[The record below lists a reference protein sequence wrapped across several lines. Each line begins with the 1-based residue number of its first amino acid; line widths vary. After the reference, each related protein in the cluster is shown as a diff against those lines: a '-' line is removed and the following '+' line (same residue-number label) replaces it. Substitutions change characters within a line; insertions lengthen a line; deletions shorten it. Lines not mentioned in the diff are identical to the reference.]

1 MSKVF
6 VSAGDASGEQH
17 AAALVETLRR
27 RRPELH
33 FIGLGGPEMEKA
45 GVEIVVHQH
54 EIAVGGLV
62 EVLGD
67 VGRIVSAW
75 RRLRK
80 ILKARPDL
88 VVLVDAPDFNIPLA
102 RTASKAGIPVLYYVS
117 PQVWAWRTGRIQKI
131 ARRVDHM
138 AVIFPFEVEVYSG
151 TGLPVTFVGHPV
163 VDRLRP
169 FLEGRDAE
177 SCRSAL
183 GLEGEA
189 PCVALLP
196 GSRRNEVR
204 DTLPLQLDV
213 VKAVHARDPRV
224 RFAIGVAPSIP
235 RETIDDRVR
244 EAALPSLI
252 DLRVFEGRTR
262 EVIRAAD
269 VALSKPGTVTVE
281 IAVLGT
287 PAVVAARAHP
297 LTAFLMRRLV
307 KVPSFTMPNLIAGET
322 VIPEFLQEEAQPGP
336 IAEALLAR
344 IAGPERDAQKRALA
358 GVCERLGRGGA
369 AERTADL
376 VEEMMVVE
384 TTDGAAK
391 A

>member
-1 MSKVF
+1 MSTVF
-6 VSAGDASGEQH
+6 VSAGDVSGEQH
-17 AAALVETLRR
+17 AAALVEALNRRLPDLR
-27 RRPELH
+27 
-33 FIGLGGPEMEKA
+33 FIGLGGPAMEKA
-45 GVEIVVHQH
+45 GVELVVHQH

-67 VGRIVSAW
+67 AGRIVNAW

-80 ILKARPDL
+80 TLKARPDL

-102 RTASKAGIPVLYYVS
+102 RTARKAGIPVLYYVS
-117 PQVWAWRTGRIQKI
+117 PQVWAWRTRRIQKI
-131 ARRVDHM
+131 ARRVDRM
-138 AVIFPFEVEVYSG
+138 AVIFPFEVDVYSG

-169 FLEGRDAE
+169 FLEGRDAA
-177 SCRSAL
+177 SCRAAL
-183 GLEGEA
+183 GLEGEG
-189 PCVALLP
+189 PWIALLP

-204 DTLPLQLDV
+204 DTLPLQLEV

-224 RFAIGVAPSIP
+224 RFVIGVAPSIP
-235 RETIDDRVR
+235 RETIDSRLR
-244 EAALPSLI
+244 EAALPSLV
-252 DLRVFEGRTR
+252 DLRVFEGRTH

-322 VIPEFLQEEAQPGP
+322 VIPEFLQEEAEPEP

-344 IAGPERDAQKRALA
+344 IAGPERGAQKEALGGVRA
-358 GVCERLGRGGA
+358 RLGQGGA

-376 VEEMMVVE
+376 VQEMLGVE
-384 TTDGAAK
+384 AMDGASQA
-391 A
+391 